1 MGYIGYQGL
10 WRVPKGYMS
19 CQGLRWVPKG
29 YVGYEQGRRAL
40 LWVTEGLTRLT
51 LVTEGY
57 LGLHGLPS
65 ITEGYIEVYLVTKS
79 YHWLLS
85 VKMLSRFQLL
95 DFVIFHYEFVYPI
108 SFMGTS
114 LFLTQSFF
122 TIVIVYTIP
131 ILGTWSFFSI
141 ELLYT

>member
-1 MGYIGYQGL
+1 MGYRGFNKTYIGY
-10 WRVPKGYMS
+10 R
-19 CQGLRWVPKG
+19 
-29 YVGYEQGRRAL
+29 
-40 LWVTEGLTRLT
+40 
-51 LVTEGY
+51 
-57 LGLHGLPS
+57 GLHGLPS

-114 LFLTQSFF
+114 LFFLT
-122 TIVIVYTIP
+122 
-131 ILGTWSFFSI
+131 
-141 ELLYT
+141 